1 MVIIGEVV
9 AEPELEFG
17 GGGRHID
24 IRYGLR
30 EFGPFDQDE
39 TDSPKQISV
48 GLIGTNE
55 TVEAAAKWID
65 QCRSGVSAKATPRP
79 HLFPAFPGF
88 GSGGRLVPVEHS
100 DRLTRVIN
108 RKSIDELV
116 GRKRNEQLIRDSAG
130 LFLAEARHLVE
141 DANPDVL
148 ICLPPANLMGAL
160 DPDPLARAVPRPRW
174 SQPASIEA
182 SEDEVV
188 VPPPDFHDVLKADGM
203 TLPCPIQMMRAET
216 YDPTKARTQRR
227 RVERVAPLQDQAT
240 RAWNVYTAL
249 YYKAGGTPWR
259 LRRSS
264 SDLTV
269 CFVGVSF
276 YKSAEGDRLMTSM
289 AQVFNELGDGVV
301 VRGGPA
307 RIEKVDRQP
316 HLTADDASGL
326 LRQALETY
334 RREHKALPAR
344 LVVHKTSNF
353 NAVELDGF
361 RSAAAEAGVDWVDL
375 VSLRKSRTRLFRTA
389 PQPPLRGTFVSFDDR
404 THLLYTRGSVD
415 FFRAYPGMYV
425 PRAVEIHTDSVEATP
440 ATLVREILALSK
452 MDWNNTQF
460 DRGEPVTTRVARQVG
475 NILRQ
480 IGPAGV
486 IRSRYSYFM

>member
-1 MVIIGEVV
+1 MVIAGEVLP
-9 AEPELEFG
+9 EPELEFG
-17 GGGRHID
+17 TGGRHID

-30 EFGPFDQDE
+30 DFGPFDQHE
-39 TDSPKQISV
+39 TDAPKQISV

-55 TVEAAAKWID
+55 TVEAAARWIER
-65 QCRSGVSAKATPRP
+65 CRHGVPAKATTRP

-88 GSGGRLVPVEHS
+88 EIGSRLPPVEHS
-100 DRLTRVIN
+100 ERLTRVIS
-108 RKSIDELV
+108 RRSIDDLAA
-116 GRKRNEQLIRDSAG
+116 RKRDEMLIRESVRA
-130 LFLAEARHLVE
+130 FLAEAEHLVE

-148 ICLPPANLMGAL
+148 LCLPPANLMAAL
-160 DPDPLARAVPRPRW
+160 DPDPLTLPMRRPRR
-174 SQPASIEA
+174 SQPASLEG

-188 VPPPDFHDVLKADGM
+188 VAPPDFHDVLKAEGM
-203 TLPCPIQMMRAET
+203 RLPCPIQMMRPET
-216 YDPTKARTQRR
+216 YDPTKSRTQRR
-227 RVERVAPLQDQAT
+227 RTERLAPLQDEAT

-264 SDLTV
+264 SDPTV
-269 CFVGVSF
+269 CFVGISF
-276 YKSAEGDRLMTSM
+276 YKSSEGDRLMTSM

-307 RIEKVDRQP
+307 RIERVDRQP
-316 HLTADDASGL
+316 HLTADDAARL

-334 RREHKALPAR
+334 RREHRTLPAR

-353 NAVELDGF
+353 NSVEMDGF
-361 RSAAAEAGVDWVDL
+361 GSAAAEVTVDWVDL
-375 VSLRKSRTRLFRTA
+375 VSLRKSRTRLFRNA
-389 PQPPLRGTFVSFDDR
+389 PQPPLRGTFVSFDDGA
-404 THLLYTRGSVD
+404 HLLYTRGSVD

-425 PRAVEIHTDSVEATP
+425 PRALEIHTDSVESTPVALATE
-440 ATLVREILALSK
+440 LLALSK

-480 IGPAGV
+480 ITPEGA